1 MSSLRLLKECEERR
15 NPPVMRLI
23 TTEMIRA
30 GNKGEDERD
39 VDVWIDPVLSDIGVA
54 GLDMLDLMELSNKF
68 KL

>member
-1 MSSLRLLKECEERR
+1 M
-15 NPPVMRLI
+15 MRLI